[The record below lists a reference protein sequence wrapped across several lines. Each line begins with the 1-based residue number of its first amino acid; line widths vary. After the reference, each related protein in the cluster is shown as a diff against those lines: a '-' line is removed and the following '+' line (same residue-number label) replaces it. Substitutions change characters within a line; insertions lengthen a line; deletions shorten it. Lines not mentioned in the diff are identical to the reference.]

1 MRYAAKSK
9 NEFASAA
16 AVGVLSCQSL
26 VLLAAASCSDQ
37 GVAQRHNTNNGTET
51 AAAGSGVT
59 APTSLGNPADTGY
72 VIARTPG
79 TGENIVMQSAP
90 GSCKPVEQSEQ
101 FKLPDC
107 ELKAPADSFSPVLQ
121 WSAEL
126 GNGSGP
132 PLVANLTDDNQDGA
146 IDLCDGPDV
155 VLVAGFKPPDLT
167 QGRWIPEGSH
177 IYVLDGATGKQHFMI
192 DAEINPQMTP
202 AVGDIDG
209 DGLPEI
215 VAAGWLIG
223 DLVNGQ
229 EPSGLLAFEHD
240 GTPKWRVPLDWNNFS
255 DQLQTA
261 SVALHDLEGDGSVEV
276 LASTAVFDGKT
287 GALLWNADDD
297 TLNLSSLAV
306 DLDMDGKLE
315 VTTGIRAYD
324 NLGNLIWDRTDLLQ
338 GNGLLADLINL
349 VGVYPLIVNLDDDPY
364 PEIAFASGPGVFVL
378 EHDGQTK
385 LGPDG
390 QPLRYQSTDQ
400 GLSLG
405 DFKPPTAH
413 DFDGDGVVDL
423 ALGATTGF
431 TVLNRELE
439 PIFVYDQIERGFTAT
454 TAFDFLGDG
463 KAEAI
468 YSDRNRLLFFDVAAQ
483 KVVMEWPHS
492 GMLDYPIVV
501 DIDNDKSA
509 EVIIV
514 SSGTVERAPDDFFP
528 HWEEKSA
535 PTIQVL
541 TDAENRW
548 IPTRRIWN
556 MANYHVTHVR
566 EDATI
571 PSQESHHY
579 QTPNTFRSNVQLE
592 AGGICIPVVPD

>member
-1 MRYAAKSK
+1 MSKQPAYCVTRAARFRAAVS
-9 NEFASAA
+9 ASTLLLGAA
-16 AVGVLSCQSL
+16 AC
-26 VLLAAASCSDQ
+26 AADKKTAPRQASSPPT
-37 GVAQRHNTNNGTET
+37 A
-51 AAAGSGVT
+51 AAAGSG
-59 APTSLGNPADTGY
+59 APAQPTLGVQEDMPL

-79 TGENIVMQSAP
+79 TGTHVVMPSP
-90 GSCKPVEQSEQ
+90 GASCKVVEQTESFQ
-101 FKLPDC
+101 LPDC
-107 ELKAPADSFSPVLQ
+107 ELKAPPDAFKPQLQ

-132 PLVANLTDDNQDGA
+132 PLVANMTDDNGDGA
-146 IDLCDGPDV
+146 IDLCDTPDV
-155 VLVAGFKPPDLT
+155 ILVAGFQPPDLFA
-167 QGRWIPEGSH
+167 GRWLPEGSRIH
-177 IYVLDGATGKQHFMI
+177 VLDGATGKAHFVVEG
-192 DAEINPQMTP
+192 DINPAMIP

-215 VAAGWLIG
+215 VAAGWLLG
-223 DLVNGQ
+223 DLING
-229 EPSGLLAFEHD
+229 ETPSGLVAFEHD
-240 GTPKWRVPLDWNNFS
+240 GTPKWKVPLMWDNFS
-255 DQLQTA
+255 DQLQTQ
-261 SVALHDLEGDGSVEV
+261 SVAIHDLEGDGQVEII
-276 LASTAVFDGKT
+276 AATSVFDGKT
-287 GALLWNADDD
+287 GGLIWNAQDD

-324 NLGNLIWDRTDLLQ
+324 SAGTLIWDRSDLLQ
-338 GNGLLADLINL
+338 TNDLVSDLINL
-349 VGVYPLIVNLDDDPY
+349 VGVYPLIVNLDDDPL
-364 PEIAFASGPGVFVL
+364 PEIAFASGPGIFIL
-378 EHDGQTK
+378 EHDGTTK
-385 LGPDG
+385 LGADG
-390 QPLRYQSTDQ
+390 QPMRFQSQDQ
-400 GLSLG
+400 GWSMG

-413 DFDGDGVVDL
+413 DFDGDGQVDL
-423 ALGATTGF
+423 AIGATNGF
-431 TVLNRELE
+431 TVLSRELD
-439 PIFVYDQIERGFTAT
+439 PIYVYNDIERGFTAT

-468 YSDRNRLLFFDVAAQ
+468 YSDRDRLLFFDVAAQ

-514 SSGTVERAPDDFFP
+514 SSGTVVRGPEDLFSR
-528 HWEEKSA
+528 WEEKSA

-566 EDATI
+566 EDGTI
-571 PSQESHHY
+571 PTTEVHHY
-579 QTPNTFRSNVQLE
+579 ASPNTFRSNVQME
-592 AGGICIPVVPD
+592 AGGICIPVTPD